1 MFITKISAVTSTAT
15 FVTTA
20 VDQSLTCNI
29 GGLDSGYPV
38 TIAWKDPNDSE
49 VLDTDTTNYNLFQGT
64 VDGSGNQE
72 ALLTIKTTKLAS
84 FASQTSFTYKCSVM
98 SSQYPNSLA
107 SDEIDVIA
115 IVLTFGRLISKLH
128 NLM

>member
-1 MFITKISAVTSTAT
+1 MWYSKVSSLNISAVSSTPKS
-15 FVTTA
+15 VTTA
-20 VDQSLTCNI
+20 VQQTLTCKI
-29 GGLDSGYPV
+29 EGLDSGNPV
-38 TIAWKDPNDSE
+38 TIAWKDPNDSA
-49 VLDTDTTNYNLFQGT
+49 VLDTDTTNYDLVQGT

-107 SDEIDVIA
+107 SEEIDVIA
-115 IVLTFGRLISKLH
+115 IFLTFGRLLS
-128 NLM
+128 

>member
-84 FASQTSFTYKCSVM
+84 FASQTSFTYKCSVK
-98 SSQYPNSLA
+98 STQYTDSPA
-107 SDEIDVIA
+107 SDDLNVVANVVKLGRFLTVIC
-115 IVLTFGRLISKLH
+115 
-128 NLM
+128 NL